1 MNISRGTGTSS
12 KSSPSTIDQ
21 NQVSYLDDSINASFS
36 YGSSDEED
44 AVTTIK
50 DRQSSMGLPK
60 KHYNKKITN
69 GRTTTI
75 TVSRSGSNIDTG
87 GRSKFMPL
95 SQKEKIK
102 RANRLLKQR
111 QEPPLSPHLTLAD
124 LVHRSDVDGKKLY
137 VDSWRSRANR
147 HKSNDDAKALGHDQ
161 GQKETQSEDRNDSS
175 SSILDCLLAAIQ
187 SGGCGGDTSSETT
200 KSTTTNT
207 TKPNDGNRSRNFKL
221 CGDDTSMASTEIS
234 GRQDASAGD
243 STTSS
248 IASEID
254 DNISVVAKDS
264 APSTQEDLDS
274 TSALLQPVTLEGC
287 IDAIK
292 NEKWNRLLK
301 LISSDPDILL
311 QRSPFHRFKNLL
323 HILSGQQSNI
333 PTIVLVN
340 MINLRPDS
348 VSQTDQDGC
357 LPLHHMAFIGGKDK
371 FVKILLD
378 SWAEGTTVRNVD
390 GDLPLHVSV
399 WAGKG

>member
-12 KSSPSTIDQ
+12 KSSPSAIDQ
-21 NQVSYLDDSINASFS
+21 NQVSYLDASINASFS

-60 KHYNKKITN
+60 KHHNRKISN

-111 QEPPLSPHLTLAD
+111 QEPPVSPHLTLAD

-147 HKSNDDAKALGHDQ
+147 HKSNDDEKALLGQEQ

-175 SSILDCLLAAIQ
+175 SSFLDCLLAAIQ

-200 KSTTTNT
+200 KTTTSNT
-207 TKPNDGNRSRNFKL
+207 TSDENRSRDFKL
-221 CGDDTSMASTEIS
+221 CGDDTSTASTEIS
-234 GRQDASAGD
+234 GRQDTSAGN

-248 IASEID
+248 IVSEID

-264 APSTQEDLDS
+264 VPSTQEDIDS
-274 TSALLQPVTLEGC
+274 TSTLLQPVTLEGC

-301 LISSDPDILL
+301 LISAHPDILL
-311 QRSPFHRFKNLL
+311 QRSPLHRFKNLL

-340 MINLRPDS
+340 MINLRPES

-357 LPLHHMAFIGGKDK
+357 LPLHHMAFTGGKDK